1 MPPAEG
7 NFNQNLE
14 LLWGG
19 KGVAARGPVEWG
31 DEGASAV
38 LHVAIMQDTVAATG
52 RTGDD
57 LTRVADEFLIAATV
71 QGDGTLTPGPAIATG
86 LALGQGDKGPEM
98 YQWSVPVT
106 LTGGPSADALEAD
119 LSQRIHEPAKKAR
132 AAS

>member
-14 LLWGG
+14 LLWSG

-31 DEGASAV
+31 EEGASAV

-71 QGDGTLTPGPAIATG
+71 QGNGTLTPGPAIATG
-86 LALGQGDKGPEM
+86 LALGQGQNGPEM

-106 LTGGPSADALEAD
+106 LMDSARAAALDEE
-119 LSQRIHEPAKKAR
+119 LSHRIPEPAKKHR
-132 AAS
+132 AHA